1 MKNTTSKKNKDS
13 QNPNSRD
20 LDSLDRD
27 NDKSKMRSSS
37 HSSVYGRRLG
47 GVRSKHN
54 VNSNTNFESDSNPN
68 LKSSNS
74 SDHNNAISNSESIDN
89 SDHNNANSKTN
100 SDFDSE
106 TNSKTKTSSETNH
119 NYSSNYNNKNSN
131 NASSSANPISNDE
144 NRRDFLAFAASGLV
158 GVGAVCAAWPLVDSM
173 NPAEDVLANS
183 AIEVDLEN
191 IKLGQSVTVKWRG
204 KPIFIKNRTPEE
216 IMESRNADLEKLR
229 DSEPDE
235 KRVKPSYDKWLVVVG
250 VCTHLGCVPM
260 SEQSGW
266 FCPCHGSYYDNSG
279 RVVAGPAPK
288 NLEVPPYEFIT
299 DTKIKIG

>member
-13 QNPNSRD
+13 QNPNLRD

-27 NDKSKMRSSS
+27 NDKSKMMSSS
-37 HSSVYGRRLG
+37 HSSVDGRRLG
-47 GVRSKHN
+47 GVSSKHN

-74 SDHNNAISNSESIDN
+74 SDHNNT
-89 SDHNNANSKTN
+89 NSKPN
-100 SDFDSE
+100 SDFDSETNSKTKISSE

-131 NASSSANPISNDE
+131 NTISSTNPNSNDE
-144 NRRDFLAFAASGLV
+144 NRRDFLAFAASGFV

-191 IKLGQSVTVKWRG
+191 IKLGQTVTIKWRG

-235 KRVKPSYDKWLVVVG
+235 KRVKPSYDRWLVVVG

-266 FCPCHGSYYDNSG
+266 FCPCHGSHYDNSG

>member
-13 QNPNSRD
+13 QSQNSGD

-27 NDKSKMRSSS
+27 NDKSKIKSGPYSSTK
-37 HSSVYGRRLG
+37 GRRLG
-47 GVRSKHN
+47 SGSSESS
-54 VNSNTNFESDSNPN
+54 VNS
-68 LKSSNS
+68 
-74 SDHNNAISNSESIDN
+74 
-89 SDHNNANSKTN
+89 NANSKSNSKPN

-106 TNSKTKTSSETNH
+106 TNSKTKPNSESNYNH
-119 NYSSNYNNKNSN
+119 NSNNNNKNSSN
-131 NASSSANPISNDE
+131 TSSSSNNSNNDE
-144 NRRDFLAFAASGLV
+144 NRRDFLTFAASGFV
-158 GVGAVCAAWPLVDSM
+158 GVGAACAAWPLVDSM

-183 AIEVDLEN
+183 SIEVDLEN
-191 IKLGQSVTVKWRG
+191 IKSGQSVTIKWRG

-216 IMESRNADLEKLR
+216 IMESRNADIEKLR

-250 VCTHLGCVPM
+250 VCTHLGCVPI